1 MLFLR
6 SESLYNN
13 GFWNFW
19 SFSIYQNWCR
29 KSLNTTRLIVSE
41 IQKIA
46 DFFKMAPTNGHWP
59 KWNISKLEMLSSP
72 RRITYLNY
80 LEIEFL
86 WNYCNLY
93 AVYCCYEKRFRFRF
107 RLSCFD
113 EFFLTLMSEGA
124 SSSSAGG
131 GSLFTFEKCTWLT
144 GRPRLCSSSG
154 LSWSWPEVAFGG
166 SISTSMWI
174 LIGEDCW
181 KKRYSFKGLTQ
192 MIQDFWAMSYCVFNF
207 HLAVFEYILRSLLGF
222 ISNHFLSYLRKR
234 SYFSVN
240 RHICGKTAQIPTV
253 YIWFIYIQWIQGYWA
268 KNFVDFLGKYLS

>member
-1 MLFLR
+1 
-6 SESLYNN
+6 
-13 GFWNFW
+13 
-19 SFSIYQNWCR
+19 
-29 KSLNTTRLIVSE
+29 
-41 IQKIA
+41 
-46 DFFKMAPTNGHWP
+46 
-59 KWNISKLEMLSSP
+59 MLSSP

-93 AVYCCYEKRFRFRF
+93 AVYCCYEKRFRF

-192 MIQDFWAMSYCVFNF
+192 MIRF
-207 HLAVFEYILRSLLGF
+207 LANVILRIQFPFSCIRIYSTYSF
-222 ISNHFLSYLRKR
+222 RV
-234 SYFSVN
+234 YFKSFFV
-240 RHICGKTAQIPTV
+240 I
-253 YIWFIYIQWIQGYWA
+253 FA
-268 KNFVDFLGKYLS
+268 KKVLF